1 MKLESIIYICC
12 GLTGGLLGG
21 YLGLGGGIIMVPF
34 MAIVMGLDIKAAA
47 PISMAAIIV
56 GSMSASTPYLKK
68 NSIDNELAVVL
79 GVFMTIG
86 GVTGSIIS
94 AYIPSNIIQLI
105 FSVLVIYAALMLFK
119 KKNESEK
126 RWHSDNRTIYYSVA
140 ATAALFTGTI
150 AATLGVGGGIFLIPA
165 LYLLFGKNLKVAR
178 GTSAMVIGFS
188 ATAATAVYLGS
199 GRLDASAAM
208 PVILG
213 VVIGGMIG
221 GQLGTLAKP
230 LAVKIVFLIVM
241 LFTAYKL
248 LSSALGSL
256 L

>member
-1 MKLESIIYICC
+1 
-12 GLTGGLLGG
+12 
-21 YLGLGGGIIMVPF
+21 MVPF

>member
-1 MKLESIIYICC
+1 
-12 GLTGGLLGG
+12 
-21 YLGLGGGIIMVPF
+21 MVPF

-68 NSIDNELAVVL
+68 NSIDNELAVFL

>member
-1 MKLESIIYICC
+1 
-12 GLTGGLLGG
+12 
-21 YLGLGGGIIMVPF
+21 MVPF

-94 AYIPSNIIQLI
+94 AYIASNIIQLI

-126 RWHSDNRTIYYSVA
+126 RWHSDNRTIYYSMA
-140 ATAALFTGTI
+140 ATVALFTGTI

-165 LYLLFGKNLKVAR
+165 LYLLFGKDLKVAR

-188 ATAATAVYLGS
+188 AAAATAVYLGA
-199 GRLDASAAM
+199 GRLDAAAAM
-208 PVILG
+208 PLILG

-221 GQLGTLAKP
+221 GKLGTLAKP

-248 LSSALGSL
+248 LSSALGTL

>member
-1 MKLESIIYICC
+1 
-12 GLTGGLLGG
+12 
-21 YLGLGGGIIMVPF
+21 MVPF

-68 NSIDNELAVVL
+68 NSTDNELAVVL

-126 RWHSDNRTIYYSVA
+126 RWHSDNRTIYYSMA
-140 ATAALFTGTI
+140 ATVALFTGTI

-165 LYLLFGKNLKVAR
+165 LYLLFGKDLKVAR

-188 ATAATAVYLGS
+188 ATAATAVYLGA
-199 GRLDASAAM
+199 GRLDAAAAM
-208 PVILG
+208 PLILG

-221 GQLGTLAKP
+221 GKLGTLAKP

-248 LSSALGSL
+248 LSSALGTL

>member
-1 MKLESIIYICC
+1 
-12 GLTGGLLGG
+12 
-21 YLGLGGGIIMVPF
+21 MVPF

-248 LSSALGSL
+248 LSSALGTL

>member
-1 MKLESIIYICC
+1 
-12 GLTGGLLGG
+12 
-21 YLGLGGGIIMVPF
+21 MVPF

-86 GVTGSIIS
+86 GVTGSIVS

-140 ATAALFTGTI
+140 ATAAFFTGTI

-165 LYLLFGKNLKVAR
+165 LYLLFGKDLKVAR

-188 ATAATAVYLGS
+188 ATAATAVYLGA
-199 GRLDASAAM
+199 GRLDAAAAM
-208 PVILG
+208 PLILG

-221 GQLGTLAKP
+221 GKLGTLAKP

-248 LSSALGSL
+248 LSSALGTL

>member
-1 MKLESIIYICC
+1 M
-12 GLTGGLLGG
+12 LGG

-68 NSIDNELAVVL
+68 NSIDNELVVVL
-79 GVFMTIG
+79 GIFMMIG
-86 GVTGSIIS
+86 GVSGSIIS

-105 FSVLVIYAALMLFK
+105 FSVLVVYAALMLFK

-126 RWHSDNRTIYYSVA
+126 KWHTDNKTLYYSMA
-140 ATAALFTGTI
+140 ATAALIIGTI
-150 AATLGVGGGIFLIPA
+150 AATLGIGGGVFFIPA
-165 LYLLFGKNLKVAR
+165 LYLLFGKDLSVAR

-221 GQLGTLAKP
+221 GKLGTLAKP

>member
-1 MKLESIIYICC
+1 
-12 GLTGGLLGG
+12 
-21 YLGLGGGIIMVPF
+21 MVPF

-86 GVTGSIIS
+86 GVTGGIIS

-126 RWHSDNRTIYYSVA
+126 RWHSDNRTIYYSMA
-140 ATAALFTGTI
+140 ATVALFTGTI

-165 LYLLFGKNLKVAR
+165 LYLLFGKDLKVAR

-188 ATAATAVYLGS
+188 AAAATAVYLGA
-199 GRLDASAAM
+199 GRLDAAAAM
-208 PVILG
+208 PLILG

-221 GQLGTLAKP
+221 GKLGTLAKP

-248 LSSALGSL
+248 LSSALGTL

>member
-1 MKLESIIYICC
+1 
-12 GLTGGLLGG
+12 
-21 YLGLGGGIIMVPF
+21 MVPF

-248 LSSALGSL
+248 LTNALGSL

>member
-1 MKLESIIYICC
+1 
-12 GLTGGLLGG
+12 
-21 YLGLGGGIIMVPF
+21 MVPF

-126 RWHSDNRTIYYSVA
+126 RWHSDNRTIYYSMA

-165 LYLLFGKNLKVAR
+165 LYLLFGKDLKVAR

-188 ATAATAVYLGS
+188 ATAATAVYLGA
-199 GRLDASAAM
+199 GRLDAAAAM
-208 PVILG
+208 PLILG

-221 GQLGTLAKP
+221 GKLGTLAKP
-230 LAVKIVFLIVM
+230 LAVKIVFLMVM

-248 LSSALGSL
+248 LSSALGTL

>member
-1 MKLESIIYICC
+1 
-12 GLTGGLLGG
+12 
-21 YLGLGGGIIMVPF
+21 MVPF
-34 MAIVMGLDIKAAA
+34 MAIVLGMDIKVAA

-68 NSIDNELAVVL
+68 NLIDNELVVVL

-86 GVTGSIIS
+86 GVAGSIVS

-105 FSVLVIYAALMLFK
+105 FSVLVIYAALMLFT
-119 KKNESEK
+119 KKNESEQK
-126 RWHSDNRTIYYSVA
+126 WQSGNKALYYILASTV
-140 ATAALFTGTI
+140 ALFTGTI
-150 AATLGVGGGIFLIPA
+150 AATLGVGGGIFFIPA
-165 LYLLFGKNLKVAR
+165 LYLLFGKELTVAR

-213 VVIGGMIG
+213 VVVGGMIG
-221 GQLGTLAKP
+221 GKLGTLAKP

-248 LSSALGSL
+248 LANALRSL

>member
-1 MKLESIIYICC
+1 
-12 GLTGGLLGG
+12 
-21 YLGLGGGIIMVPF
+21 MVPF
-34 MAIVMGLDIKAAA
+34 MALVLGLDIKAAA

-68 NSIDNELAVVL
+68 NMIDNELAVVL

-94 AYIPSNIIQLI
+94 AYIPSNLIQLV
-105 FSVLVIYAALMLFK
+105 FSILVVYAALMLFK
-119 KKNESEK
+119 NKNHSETK
-126 RWHSDNRTIYYSVA
+126 WHSGNRVLYYTLASII
-140 ATAALFTGTI
+140 ALITGTI
-150 AATLGVGGGIFLIPA
+150 AATLGVGGGVFFIPS
-165 LYLLFGKNLKVAR
+165 LYLLFGKELSIAR

-221 GQLGTLAKP
+221 GKLGTLAKP
-230 LAVKIVFLIVM
+230 LAVKITFLIVM
-241 LFTAYKL
+241 LFTAYK
-248 LSSALGSL
+248 
-256 L
+256 

>member
-1 MKLESIIYICC
+1 
-12 GLTGGLLGG
+12 
-21 YLGLGGGIIMVPF
+21 MVPF
-34 MAIVMGLDIKAAA
+34 MAIVLGMDIRDAA

-68 NSIDNELAVVL
+68 NLIDNELVVVL

-86 GVTGSIIS
+86 GVAGSILS
-94 AYIPSNIIQLI
+94 GYIPSNIIQLI
-105 FSVLVIYAALMLFK
+105 FSVLVVYAALMLFK
-119 KKNESEK
+119 KKNEYEHK
-126 RWHSDNRTIYYSVA
+126 WHADNKTLYYFMA
-140 ATAALFTGTI
+140 ATVALFTGTV
-150 AATLGVGGGIFLIPA
+150 AATLGVGGGIFFIPA
-165 LYLLFGKNLKVAR
+165 LYLLFGKDLKVAR

-188 ATAATAVYLGS
+188 ATAATAVYLGL
-199 GRLDASAAM
+199 GRLDAAAAM

-221 GQLGTLAKP
+221 GKLGTLAKP

-248 LSSALGSL
+248 LSSALESL

>member
-1 MKLESIIYICC
+1 
-12 GLTGGLLGG
+12 
-21 YLGLGGGIIMVPF
+21 MVPF

-86 GVTGSIIS
+86 GVTGSIVS

-126 RWHSDNRTIYYSVA
+126 RWHSDNRTIYYSMA

-165 LYLLFGKNLKVAR
+165 LYLLFGKDLKVAR

-188 ATAATAVYLGS
+188 ATAATAVYLGA
-199 GRLDASAAM
+199 GRLDAAAAM
-208 PVILG
+208 PLILG

-221 GQLGTLAKP
+221 GKLGTLAKP

-248 LSSALGSL
+248 LSSALGTL